1 MSGRSS
7 AARRVPLTLLT
18 EDAAPRP
25 KVTPREL
32 EVLGLVADG
41 FSTREIAQRL
51 WVTEETVKT
60 HIRRL
65 HDRLGARTRAHAVA
79 IAFRA
84 GILKP

>member
-7 AARRVPLTLLT
+7 AAHGVPLTLLT
-18 EDAAPRP
+18 EEAAPRR

-32 EVLGLVADG
+32 EVLELVADG
-41 FSTREIAQRL
+41 HSTREIARRL

-84 GILKP
+84 GILRP